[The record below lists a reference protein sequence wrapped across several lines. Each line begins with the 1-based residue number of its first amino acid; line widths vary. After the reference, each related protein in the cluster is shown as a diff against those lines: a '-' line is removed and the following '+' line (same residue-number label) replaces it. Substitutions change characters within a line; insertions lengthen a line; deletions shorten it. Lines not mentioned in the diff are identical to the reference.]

1 MGEQIKIVPLG
12 EVDGGIMMEVATQ
25 VSMVFGITATVNEMQ
40 RYHESAYNH
49 QRGQYSAESFLKFLD
64 APKEGS
70 IRVLGITDV
79 DLYIPDLNYVFGLA
93 DESRDVSLISISR
106 FKKGNGKV
114 VERAV
119 KTAVHE
125 LGHTYGL
132 VHCHDNKCVM
142 YFSYNLSDTDYKGKE
157 FCIKCQET
165 LDKSKNLFRGETMFP
180 ALR

>member
-1 MGEQIKIVPLG
+1 MGENIKIVPLG
-12 EVDGGIMMEVATQ
+12 DIEGGLLLEVAMQ
-25 VSMVFGITATVNEMQ
+25 VSTTFRTTVTVAETQ
-40 RYHESAYNH
+40 QHHGSAYDPL
-49 QRGQYSAESFLKFLD
+49 RGQYLAESFLKFLD
-64 APKEGS
+64 VPEES

-79 DLYIPDLNYVFGLA
+79 DLYLPNLNYVFGLA
-93 DESRDVSLISISR
+93 DESRAVSLISISR

-157 FCIKCQET
+157 FCIKCQKT

-180 ALR
+180 TLR